1 VNIIKNDYFLSKMTI
16 IIKKADTKEQ
26 IEKKLSRLNS
36 SSNKQKGFNAMKY
49 LGKGIFGETDG
60 LNYQKKVR
68 NEWGK

>member
-1 VNIIKNDYFLSKMTI
+1 MTI

-26 IEKKLSRLNS
+26 IEKKLSHLNGS
-36 SSNKQKGFNAMKY
+36 RDNQKQKGFNAMKY

-60 LNYQKKVR
+60 MDYQKKVR